1 MSNIIIPNESFQFDL
16 IHLGQPSSIQ
26 GGAYFTK
33 IYFSEKPLYIQTP
46 KSYTKQGFVKN
57 GKKIFLDLMFDNN
70 EPTFIHWLESLEVKC
85 HELIYEKGDDWFQ
98 ERLEK
103 TDIETAFT
111 SPVKIYR
118 SGKNYLVRTNVKINN
133 VTNMP
138 TIKIYNEN
146 EVPLQMEDIT
156 SEKQIITVL
165 EIQGIRFTSRSFQI
179 DIEMKQLMLLDDDML
194 FDKCVIH
201 TTIPKINIKKD
212 KISLSEEVKRINVD
226 EEEKDEE
233 EEEGDIDSDDE
244 REMVQPMLILKE
256 KEQNVELKDI
266 VGKSIIEKEENIV
279 NEKNI
284 EKEEYIEKEENI
296 EKELSEISDIS
307 DISLDIEENGAVMKL
322 KKPEELYY
330 EIYRLAKKKALKLK
344 HQALL
349 AFLEA
354 KNIKKTYML
363 EDLEEDDSIMNELDF
378 KHIED
383 ILNYNMENE

>member
-1 MSNIIIPNESFQFDL
+1 MSNIIIPDGNFQFDL
-16 IHLGQPSSIQ
+16 LHLGQPSSIQ

-33 IYFSEKPLYIQTP
+33 IYISEKPLYIQTP

-70 EPTFIHWLESLEVKC
+70 EATFVHWLENLEVKC

-111 SPVKIYR
+111 SPIKTYR

-133 VTNMP
+133 VTNVP
-138 TIKIYNEN
+138 TIKIYNEQ
-146 EVPLQMEDIT
+146 EVSLQMEDIT

-179 DIEMKQLMLLDDDML
+179 DIEMKQLMLLDDDIL
-194 FDKCVIH
+194 FDKCVINA
-201 TTIPKINIKKD
+201 TTPKINIKKD
-212 KISLSEEVKRINVD
+212 KISLSEEVKKINV
-226 EEEKDEE
+226 EEEK
-233 EEEGDIDSDDE
+233 EEGDIDSDDE
-244 REMVQPMLILKE
+244 TEINQPILIFKKE
-256 KEQNVELKDI
+256 RDKEQNIELKDN
-266 VGKSIIEKEENIV
+266 VGKSIIEKEEN
-279 NEKNI
+279 NEKEKNI
-284 EKEEYIEKEENI
+284 EKGENI
-296 EKELSEISDIS
+296 EKEEIIEKDLSEISDIS
-307 DISLDIEENGAVMKL
+307 DISLAIEENGAVMKL
-322 KKPEELYY
+322 KKPEEVYY

-349 AFLEA
+349 AFLEV

-363 EDLEEDDSIMNELDF
+363 EDLEEDDSIINELDF

-383 ILNYNMENE
+383 ILNYNMKNE

>member
-1 MSNIIIPNESFQFDL
+1 MSNIIIPDGNFQFDL
-16 IHLGQPSSIQ
+16 LHLGQPSSIQ

-33 IYFSEKPLYIQTP
+33 IYISEKPLYIQTP

-57 GKKIFLDLMFDNN
+57 VKKIFLDLMFDNN
-70 EPTFIHWLESLEVKC
+70 EATFVHWLENLEVKC

-111 SPVKIYR
+111 SPIKTYR

-133 VTNMP
+133 VTNVP
-138 TIKIYNEN
+138 TIKIYNEQ
-146 EVPLQMEDIT
+146 EVSLQMEDIT

-179 DIEMKQLMLLDDDML
+179 DIEMKQLMLLDDDIL
-194 FDKCVIH
+194 FDKCVINA
-201 TTIPKINIKKD
+201 TTPKINIKKD
-212 KISLSEEVKRINVD
+212 KISLSEEVKKINV
-226 EEEKDEE
+226 EEEK
-233 EEEGDIDSDDE
+233 EEGDIDSDDE
-244 REMVQPMLILKE
+244 TEINQPILIFKKE
-256 KEQNVELKDI
+256 RDKEQNIELKDN
-266 VGKSIIEKEENIV
+266 VGKSIIEKEEN
-279 NEKNI
+279 NEKEKNI
-284 EKEEYIEKEENI
+284 EKGENI
-296 EKELSEISDIS
+296 EKEEIIEKDLSEISDIS
-307 DISLDIEENGAVMKL
+307 DISLAIEENGAVMKL
-322 KKPEELYY
+322 KKPEEVYY

-349 AFLEA
+349 AFLEV

-363 EDLEEDDSIMNELDF
+363 EDLEEDDSIINELDF

-383 ILNYNMENE
+383 ILNYNMKNE

>member
-1 MSNIIIPNESFQFDL
+1 MSNIIIPDGNFQFDL
-16 IHLGQPSSIQ
+16 LHLGQPSSIQ

-33 IYFSEKPLYIQTP
+33 IYISEKPLYIQTP

-70 EPTFIHWLESLEVKC
+70 EATFVHWLENLEVKC

-111 SPVKIYR
+111 SPIKTYR
-118 SGKNYLVRTNVKINN
+118 SGKNYLVRTNIKINN
-133 VTNMP
+133 VTNVP
-138 TIKIYNEN
+138 TIKIYNEQ
-146 EVPLQMEDIT
+146 EVSLQMEDIT

-179 DIEMKQLMLLDDDML
+179 DIEMKQLMLLDDDIL
-194 FDKCVIH
+194 FDKCVINA
-201 TTIPKINIKKD
+201 TTPKINIKKD
-212 KISLSEEVKRINVD
+212 KISLSEEVKKINV
-226 EEEKDEE
+226 EEEK
-233 EEEGDIDSDDE
+233 EEGDIDSDDE
-244 REMVQPMLILKE
+244 TEINQPILIFKKE
-256 KEQNVELKDI
+256 RDKEQNIELKDI
-266 VGKSIIEKEENIV
+266 VGKSIIEKEEN
-279 NEKNI
+279 NEKEKNI
-284 EKEEYIEKEENI
+284 EKGENI
-296 EKELSEISDIS
+296 EKEEIIEKDLSEISDIS
-307 DISLDIEENGAVMKL
+307 DISLAIEENGAVMKL
-322 KKPEELYY
+322 KKPEEVYY

-349 AFLEA
+349 AFLEV

-363 EDLEEDDSIMNELDF
+363 EDLEEDDSIINELDF

-383 ILNYNMENE
+383 ILNYNMKNE

>member
-1 MSNIIIPNESFQFDL
+1 MSNIIIPDGNFQFDL
-16 IHLGQPSSIQ
+16 LHLGQPSSIQ

-33 IYFSEKPLYIQTP
+33 IYISEKPLYIQTP

-70 EPTFIHWLESLEVKC
+70 EATFVHWLENLEVKC

-111 SPVKIYR
+111 SPIKTYR
-118 SGKNYLVRTNVKINN
+118 SGKNYLVRTNIKINN
-133 VTNMP
+133 VTNVP
-138 TIKIYNEN
+138 TIKIYNEQ
-146 EVPLQMEDIT
+146 EVSLQMEDIT

-179 DIEMKQLMLLDDDML
+179 DIEMKQLMLLDDDIL
-194 FDKCVIH
+194 FDKCVINA
-201 TTIPKINIKKD
+201 TTPKINIKKD
-212 KISLSEEVKRINVD
+212 KISLSEEVKKINV
-226 EEEKDEE
+226 EEEK
-233 EEEGDIDSDDE
+233 EEGDIDSDDE
-244 REMVQPMLILKE
+244 TEINQPILIFKKE
-256 KEQNVELKDI
+256 RDKEQNIELKDN
-266 VGKSIIEKEENIV
+266 VGKSIIEKEEN
-279 NEKNI
+279 NEKEKNI
-284 EKEEYIEKEENI
+284 EKGENI
-296 EKELSEISDIS
+296 EKEEIIEKDLSEISDIS
-307 DISLDIEENGAVMKL
+307 DISLAIEENGAVMKL
-322 KKPEELYY
+322 KKPEEVYY

-349 AFLEA
+349 AFLEV

-363 EDLEEDDSIMNELDF
+363 EDLEEDDSIINELDF

-383 ILNYNMENE
+383 ILNYNMKNE

>member
-1 MSNIIIPNESFQFDL
+1 MSNIIIPDGNFQFDL
-16 IHLGQPSSIQ
+16 LHLGQPSSIQ

-33 IYFSEKPLYIQTP
+33 IYISEKPLYIQTP

-70 EPTFIHWLESLEVKC
+70 EATFVHWLENLEVKC

-111 SPVKIYR
+111 SPIKTYR

-133 VTNMP
+133 VTNVP
-138 TIKIYNEN
+138 TIKIYNEQ
-146 EVPLQMEDIT
+146 EVSLQMEDIT

-179 DIEMKQLMLLDDDML
+179 DIEMKQLMLLDDDIL
-194 FDKCVIH
+194 FDKCVINA
-201 TTIPKINIKKD
+201 TTPKINIKKD
-212 KISLSEEVKRINVD
+212 KISLSEEVKKINV
-226 EEEKDEE
+226 EEEK
-233 EEEGDIDSDDE
+233 EEGDIDSDDE
-244 REMVQPMLILKE
+244 TEINQPILIFKKE
-256 KEQNVELKDI
+256 RDKEQNIELKDI
-266 VGKSIIEKEENIV
+266 VGKSIIEKEEN
-279 NEKNI
+279 NEKEKNI
-284 EKEEYIEKEENI
+284 EKGENI
-296 EKELSEISDIS
+296 EKEEIIEKDLSEISDIS
-307 DISLDIEENGAVMKL
+307 DISLAIEENGAVMKL
-322 KKPEELYY
+322 KKPEEVYY

-349 AFLEA
+349 AFLEV

-363 EDLEEDDSIMNELDF
+363 EDLEEDDSIINELDF

-383 ILNYNMENE
+383 ILNYNMKNE